1 MLGCYVT
8 SKVQVEQEDHFG
20 NYTGNVIG
28 FEDCLYLNVYST
40 QSKEALPVLVWIHG
54 GGFTAGAG
62 NWYRP
67 DYLLDFDLVVVSIN
81 YRLGA
86 LGFLSLNSPSVSGN
100 QGLRDQA
107 LALEWVQINIA
118 AFGGDPTRVGG
129 SFFLKEYADL

>member
-1 MLGCYVT
+1 M
-8 SKVQVEQEDHFG
+8 EQEDHFG
-20 NYTGNVIG
+20 NYTYNMIG

-40 QSKEALPVLVWIHG
+40 QSKEALPVLFWIHG

-62 NWYRP
+62 DWYRP

-86 LGFLSLNSPSVSGN
+86 LGFLSLDSPTLSGN

-107 LALEWVQINIA
+107 LALEWVQNNIA
-118 AFGGDPTRVGG
+118 ARLEKNKKTQHGPRHRLGHDPHQEGAKT
-129 SFFLKEYADL
+129 L